1 MLEWITIVGKGAEVT
16 SSHQARAPTLGE
28 LYIRSTSTGK
38 IIKCLL
44 GYGRLEDNSSICIS
58 H

>member
-38 IIKCLL
+38 YKMSARIRKT
-44 GYGRLEDNSSICIS
+44 
-58 H
+58 